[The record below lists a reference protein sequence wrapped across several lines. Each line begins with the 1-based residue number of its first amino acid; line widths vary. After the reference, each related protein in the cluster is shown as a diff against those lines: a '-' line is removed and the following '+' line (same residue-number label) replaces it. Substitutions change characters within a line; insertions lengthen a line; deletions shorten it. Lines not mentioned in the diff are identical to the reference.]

1 MWTLPSAPPCVWES
15 FTPTP
20 LGWEGEFDE
29 MNLDPWFLRRRDAF
43 VFHRG
48 GVMLVHDIR
57 KNETKVI
64 DFRETA
70 PSGVSELMLTQTD
83 LDQNVSPCPG
93 RLDCRLTVG

>member
-1 MWTLPSAPPCVWES
+1 
-15 FTPTP
+15 
-20 LGWEGEFDE
+20 
-29 MNLDPWFLRRRDAF
+29 
-43 VFHRG
+43 
-48 GVMLVHDIR
+48 MLVHDIR